1 MNFLTKV
8 LGFFLIVFSF
18 AFYQASP
25 MQRGHGH
32 GYGHGHGHG
41 PKHSKHYYYGPPRP
55 YYRPVVYHRPP
66 RHHYKRYYYE
76 PVRPRYYSH
85 RPHRVSRPVI
95 IVKL

>member
-8 LGFFLIVFSF
+8 LGFFLIIFSF

-32 GYGHGHGHG
+32 GHGYGHGHG
-41 PKHSKHYYYGPPRP
+41 PKKYYYQGPYRP
-55 YYRPVVYHRPP
+55 YYRPVVYERP
-66 RHHYKRYYYE
+66 RHHYKKRYYYE
-76 PVRPRYYSH
+76 PVRPRYYSD
-85 RPHRVSRPVI
+85 RPYRVHHSRPVI